1 MNNEIN
7 SVEDIDA
14 MLDSQYGVD
23 DNATDEVET
32 ENSSEA
38 SKEPVEEET
47 DSNEENTSEDEETEE
62 ETTTEENTEEEKQTE
77 NVSKKS
83 KEEKEQYSFKALR
96 TENAQLKEQL
106 EKDSVANDTLKRMA
120 EQYGYSDVNK
130 FVEAYENAR
139 IMQEAKQKGYDPELY
154 KQLQDSNK
162 RIEALERENREV
174 RLNNR
179 ASKFKDAVE
188 KFVGD
193 YNLGEDG
200 RNEIFTRLE
209 NEGYDVETILSL
221 PNPEVLVR
229 GIMADKI
236 VESSKQK
243 QIEKMENLNSL
254 ADEKHDNTISDSKLT
269 LDDIIKNEMKEYKKA
284 NFL

>member
-120 EQYGYSDVNK
+120 EQYGYSDVDK